1 MSVFHCSTLATE
13 AKGLFSLHKEEERKC
28 FTRDTESV
36 MGVQRGSN
44 GLRAEGLGRVSCEG
58 SNF

>member
-1 MSVFHCSTLATE
+1 MLVTE
-13 AKGLFSLHKEEERKC
+13 AKGLFSLHKGEERKR